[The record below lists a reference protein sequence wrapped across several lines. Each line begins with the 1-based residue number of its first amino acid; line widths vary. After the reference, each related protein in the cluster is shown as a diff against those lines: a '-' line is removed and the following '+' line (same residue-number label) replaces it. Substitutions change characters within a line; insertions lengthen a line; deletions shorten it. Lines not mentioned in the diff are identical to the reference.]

1 MIVYTARHVLPVA
14 SPPLVDGA
22 VAVREG
28 RIAAVGRR
36 HEVSKAAGAGAE
48 TRDLGNAVLLPGLV
62 NAHTRIDLSWM
73 RDDPPPAESWAAWF
87 RDVLERQSRPDDA
100 AVRAAA
106 EETVAAMAARGTV
119 AVGDVAVRP
128 VAAQVLARSTLH
140 GVVFLEL
147 SGLRTDE
154 AERILDRAAETLD
167 AVERTPEVKA
177 AAGRVSVVL
186 APHGAHTTSP
196 ALLKALAGRAA
207 ATGEILTVQA
217 GESADET
224 SMLHDGSGPLPEI
237 LRSLGLWDEGWRAPG
252 HSPIECLDRLGV
264 LSSRTLV
271 VHGVQFGAQDLS
283 KLQARGATL
292 VTCPRSNVRLGVGRT
307 PVPKLL
313 SMGIPVALGTGSL
326 ASAGDLDLFAEMA
339 SLRSEHPG
347 LSPAAVVRMAT
358 LNGARALR
366 LERHLGTIEVGKLAA
381 LAVVGI
387 EDPGDDPF
395 EAVTSGPEAASS
407 LA

>member
-1 MIVYTARHVLPVA
+1 MGIVSTIPERCRRCYTC
-14 SPPLVDGA
+14 
-22 VAVREG
+22 VRECPAKAIKV
-28 RIAAVGRR
+28 IAGQATVI
-36 HEVSKAAGAGAE
+36 EEQCIAC
-48 TRDLGNAVLLPGLV
+48 GNCVRVCAQHAKKIV
-62 NAHTRIDLSWM
+62 NCVPH
-73 RDDPPPAESWAAWF
+73 
-87 RDVLERQSRPDDA
+87 
-100 AVRAAA
+100 
-106 EETVAAMAARGTV
+106 
-119 AVGDVAVRP
+119 
-128 VAAQVLARSTLH
+128 
-140 GVVFLEL
+140 
-147 SGLRTDE
+147 
-154 AERILDRAAETLD
+154 
-167 AVERTPEVKA
+167 VE
-177 AAGRVSVVL
+177 
-186 APHGAHTTSP
+186 
-196 ALLKALAGRAA
+196 
-207 ATGEILTVQA
+207 
-217 GESADET
+217 

>member
-22 VAVREG
+22 VAVRDG
-28 RIAAVGRR
+28 RIAAVGRK
-36 HEVSKAAGAGAE
+36 HEVLKAAGADAE
-48 TRDLGNAVLLPGLV
+48 TRDLGDAVLLPGLV

-73 RDDPPPAESWAAWF
+73 RDDPPPSGDWAAWF
-87 RDVLERQSRPDDA
+87 RGVLERQARADDA
-100 AVRAAA
+100 TVRAAGEIA
-106 EETVAAMAARGTV
+106 VAAMAARGTV

-128 VAAQVLARSTLH
+128 VAAEVLARSTLH

-147 SGLRTDE
+147 SGLRADE
-154 AERILDRAAETLD
+154 AERILDRAADTLD
-167 AVERTPEVKA
+167 AVERSEAVRA
-177 AAGRVSVVL
+177 AAGRIAVVL
-186 APHGAHTTSP
+186 SPHGAHTTSGP
-196 ALLKALAGRAA
+196 LLKALAGRAA

-217 GESADET
+217 GESADES
-224 SMLHDGSGPLPEI
+224 SMLHDGAGPLPEI
-237 LRSLGLWDEGWRAPG
+237 LRSLGLWDENWRAPG

-292 VTCPRSNVRLGVGRT
+292 VTCPRCNVRLGVGKT

-313 SMGIPVALGTGSL
+313 SMGIPVALGTGPL
-326 ASAGDLDLFAEMA
+326 ACVPDLDLFVEMA
-339 SLRSEHPG
+339 ALRHEHPG

-366 LERHLGTIEVGKLAA
+366 LERQLGTIETGKLAG

-387 EDPGDDPF
+387 ETPGDDPF
-395 EAVTSGPEAASS
+395 EVVTSGPESASP